1 MPFLAVVL
9 FGSILWEQSRLAI
22 PFMATMF
29 NFMTR
34 RSISSFDVRGA
45 ALPGAFLFVL
55 LYMFVAVVLSIELT
69 SGV

>member
-1 MPFLAVVL
+1 MFSN
-9 FGSILWEQSRLAI
+9 GIDRSRS
-22 PFMATMF
+22 
-29 NFMTR
+29 TR
-34 RSISSFDVRGA
+34 CLHHRVGGDALSISSFDVRGA